1 MIKCENGLV
10 TIRGEKTHIAAEYMV
25 ITRKMI
31 EVFGEEN
38 VDFCIKNAKMT
49 DEELYNE
56 AKKSMR
62 KMFDSLF
69 DIIFKQEEN

>member
-1 MIKCENGLV
+1 
-10 TIRGEKTHIAAEYMV
+10 
-25 ITRKMI
+25 MI
-31 EVFGEEN
+31 EIFGEEN
-38 VDFCIKNAKMT
+38 VDFFIKNAKMT

>member
-1 MIKCENGLV
+1 
-10 TIRGEKTHIAAEYMV
+10 
-25 ITRKMI
+25 MI

-49 DEELYNE
+49 DEELDNE

-69 DIIFKQEEN
+69 DTIFKQEEN